1 MNRIR
6 CPHCNTVF
14 DNNPLEEV
22 LNPTISIKKKQ
33 CERSSWSEVADVIHS
48 GGAYTLFD
56 IGDTI
61 GFKLKDGTDFSM
73 DVAAMDIYGSNTVV
87 LVASNCLPNTHSM
100 NPRSSYGDSG
110 GWSNCEMR
118 EYLNSDILD
127 LFPDDFREIIIPRT
141 ITQKID
147 GKKYE
152 SIDRLWLPSQ
162 TEVFQNNKDD
172 ADVGDIH
179 FPIFDNERVRVKLV
193 GNETQWWWLRTPY
206 YYYGGYVR
214 LVYPTG
220 CLSYSGANDSHGV
233 APACV
238 IG

>member
-1 MNRIR
+1 MRIC
-6 CPHCNTVF
+6 CPHCNTMF
-14 DNNPLEEV
+14 DDNPLEEV
-22 LNPTISIKKKQ
+22 LTPTISIKKKQ
-33 CERSSWSEVADVIHS
+33 CERSLWTEVAEAIRS
-48 GGAYTLFD
+48 GRSYTLFD

-61 GFKLKDGTDFSM
+61 NFKLKDGTDFSM
-73 DVAAMDIYGSNTVV
+73 DVAAMDIYGNNNVV
-87 LVASNCLPNTHSM
+87 LVATECLPNMHSM

-118 EYLNSDILD
+118 KYLNSNILD
-127 LFPDDFREIIIPRT
+127 LFPDDFKEIIIPRT

-147 GKKYE
+147 GKRYE
-152 SIDRLWLPSQ
+152 STDKLWLPSQ

-179 FPIFDNERVRVKLV
+179 FPIFNNEKARVKLV
-193 GNETQWWWLRTPY
+193 GNETQWWWLRTP
-206 YYYGGYVR
+206 GCGSGSGVR
-214 LVYPTG
+214 DVFPTG
-220 CLSYSGANDSHGV
+220 GLGSGGAGGSSGV

>member
-33 CERSSWSEVADVIHS
+33 YERSSWTEVAEAIRS
-48 GGAYTLFD
+48 GRSYTLFD

-61 GFKLKDGTDFSM
+61 NFKLKDGTDFSM
-73 DVAAMDIYGSNTVV
+73 DVAAMDIYGNNNVV
-87 LVASNCLPNTHSM
+87 LVATECLSNTHSM

-118 EYLNSDILD
+118 KYLNSDILD
-127 LFPDDFREIIIPRT
+127 LFPDDFKEIIISRT

-147 GKKYE
+147 GKRYE
-152 SIDRLWLPSQ
+152 STDKLWLPSQ
-162 TEVFQNNKDD
+162 TEVFPNNKDD

-179 FPIFDNERVRVKLV
+179 FPIFNNEKARVKLI
-193 GNETQWWWLRTPY
+193 GNETQWWWLRTPTCNY
-206 YYYGGYVR
+206 GGHVRIVDPAGYLYYGYA
-214 LVYPTG
+214 
-220 CLSYSGANDSHGV
+220 SNSSGV

>member
-1 MNRIR
+1 MRIC
-6 CPHCNTVF
+6 CPHCNTMF
-14 DNNPLEEV
+14 DDNPLEEV

-33 CERSSWSEVADVIHS
+33 CERSSWTEVAEVIRS
-48 GGAYTLFD
+48 GRSYTLFD

-61 GFKLKDGTDFSM
+61 NFKLKDGTDFSM
-73 DVAAMDIYGSNTVV
+73 DVAAMDIYGNNNVV
-87 LVASNCLPNTHSM
+87 LVATECLPNMHSM

-118 EYLNSDILD
+118 KYLNSNILD
-127 LFPDDFREIIIPRT
+127 LFPDDFKEIIIPRT

-147 GKKYE
+147 GKRYE
-152 SIDRLWLPSQ
+152 STDKLWLPSQ

-179 FPIFDNERVRVKLV
+179 FPIFNNEKARVKLV
-193 GNETQWWWLRTPY
+193 GNETQWWWLRTPSY
-206 YYYGGYVR
+206 YIGYFVRYVDPAGSLHSSTAYGSR
-214 LVYPTG
+214 
-220 CLSYSGANDSHGV
+220 GV

>member
-33 CERSSWSEVADVIHS
+33 YERSSWTEVSEAIN
-48 GGAYTLFD
+48 
-56 IGDTI
+56 
-61 GFKLKDGTDFSM
+61 
-73 DVAAMDIYGSNTVV
+73 VAAMDIYGSNNVV
-87 LVASNCLPNTHSM
+87 LVATECLPNMHSM

-118 EYLNSDILD
+118 KYLNSNILD
-127 LFPDDFREIIIPRT
+127 LFPDDFKEIIIPRT
-141 ITQKID
+141 ITQQID
-147 GKKYE
+147 GKRYE
-152 SIDRLWLPSQ
+152 STDKLWLPSQ

-179 FPIFDNERVRVKLV
+179 FPVFNNEKARVKLV
-193 GNETQWWWLRTPY
+193 GNETQWWLRTPTC
-206 YYYGGYVR
+206 YYGSGVR
-214 LVYPTG
+214 VVNPTG
-220 CLSYSGANDSHGV
+220 YLSNIIANNSLGV
-233 APACV
+233 SPACV